1 MNEYGPNFDDLFFRR
16 METQK
21 TDSKTGKKGTRP
33 NWKTSSKTKIEMDFH
48 SDARVTEVK
57 CKLTQKW

>member
-1 MNEYGPNFDDLFFRR
+1 MIMISTLNTYSVAR
-16 METQK
+16 MEAK
-21 TDSKTGKKGTRP
+21 KKDSKTEKKSTRP

>member
-1 MNEYGPNFDDLFFRR
+1 
-16 METQK
+16 MEAK
-21 TDSKTGKKGTRP
+21 KKDSKTEKKSTRP